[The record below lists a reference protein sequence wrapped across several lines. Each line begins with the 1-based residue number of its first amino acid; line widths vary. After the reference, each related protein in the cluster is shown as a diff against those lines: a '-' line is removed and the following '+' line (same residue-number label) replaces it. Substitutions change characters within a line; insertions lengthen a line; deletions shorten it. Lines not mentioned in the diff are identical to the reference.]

1 MLTREEVEQDMEQC
15 KVQMGQ
21 IQGIYGYL
29 QRKLTEAE
37 KATVANPGE
46 NNKSQT
52 DEVFQDE
59 EV

>member
-29 QRKLTEAE
+29 QRKLNEADE
-37 KATVANPGE
+37 AGQ
-46 NNKSQT
+46 NNKPKT
-52 DEVFQDE
+52 DKHESPKEAV
-59 EV
+59 